1 MKIELLIHGVLSNG
15 QSYWKKQ
22 DTNYLDL
29 FYKKSEV
36 NVVMRAEVRKGDK
49 GIGTYYTYAR
59 YNNITPKSNRPG
71 AYFAMTVWIEEH
83 IYTDITTM
91 YNILDRLFYRDVV
104 GTILSP
110 TSEGYQYT
118 CDDFSQKHIELDAI
132 EKKFGEMLK
141 ALVNTKT
148 EFIPI
153 SQVASSNDVL
163 KINPADANQQ
173 QVLDLLKQGT
183 SILASKEF
191 SYRSAVVAKQNAAK
205 EFEIEK
211 QQHQTELENVKTNTN
226 NLLQQK
232 ERQLVELQQQKAALE
247 AKQSQLQKEKQALEQ
262 EKQRLTNDYNRL
274 KTKKDL
280 SNKLEEIN
288 EPIQYLARQLAHGF
302 SGSDYPHGETRRHGH
317 SVRDRKATI
326 IKTVEKI
333 AIALAFL
340 LLLGG
345 VGYSY
350 YAITTQI
357 ESLEKQVTSSKVKSK
372 TTVTTKAVAATTE
385 ATETTAQTTDTT
397 SNN

>member
-15 QSYWKKQ
+15 QTYWKKQ
-22 DTNYLDL
+22 DTSYLAL
-29 FYKKSEV
+29 FYKTPKE
-36 NVVMRAEVRKGDK
+36 NVVMRAEVQKGDK

-59 YNNITPKSNRPG
+59 YNNIIPKSNRAG
-71 AYFAMTVWIEEH
+71 SYFGMTVWVEEH

-91 YNILDRLFYRDVV
+91 YNILDRLFNRDIV

-110 TSEGYQYT
+110 SSEWYQYT
-118 CDDFSQKHIELDAI
+118 CDEFAQKQTELDAI
-132 EKKFGEMLK
+132 EKKFGEMFM
-141 ALVNTKT
+141 ALVNLKT

-153 SQVASSNDVL
+153 SKVASSNDIL
-163 KINPADANQQ
+163 KINPADATQQ
-173 QVLDLLKQGT
+173 QVLDLLKKGT

-211 QQHQTELENVKTNTN
+211 QQHQAELENVKTNTN

-232 ERQLVELQQQKAALE
+232 ERQLAELQQQKAALE
-247 AKQSQLQKEKQALEQ
+247 AKQIQLQKEKQALEQ
-262 EKQRLTNDYNRL
+262 EKQKLTNDYNRL

-280 SNKLEEIN
+280 ANKLEEIN

-302 SGSDYPHGETRRHGH
+302 SGSDNPHGETRRHVH
-317 SVRDRKATI
+317 SCRDKKATI
-326 IKTVEKI
+326 IKTVEKV
-333 AIALAFL
+333 AIVLAFL

-350 YAITTQI
+350 YAVTTQI
-357 ESLEKQVTSSKVKSK
+357 ESLEKQVASSKVKSK
-372 TTVTTKAVAATTE
+372 TTDTTKDVPATPY
-385 ATETTAQTTDTT
+385 ATETDTT